1 MEIIRI
7 AGYTVEEKVEIAWRY
22 MLPRLLEEHGITDH
36 DIQFTDEV
44 LELLASR
51 YSREAGLRNFERD
64 VASIMRRRARRK
76 AEGEQASHSP
86 PEAKPARWESRSGR
100 PRSGPGAAPNSS
112 P

>member
-1 MEIIRI
+1 
-7 AGYTVEEKVEIAWRY
+7 
-22 MLPRLLEEHGITDH
+22 HGITDH

-76 AEGEQASHSP
+76 ADGEQGAWITDTGRATEILGNP
-86 PEAKPARWESRSGR
+86 RYTLEEADQEPEIGVVTGLAWTATGGGLMPHAAPRRAGPR
-100 PRSGPGAAPNSS
+100 PR
-112 P
+112 